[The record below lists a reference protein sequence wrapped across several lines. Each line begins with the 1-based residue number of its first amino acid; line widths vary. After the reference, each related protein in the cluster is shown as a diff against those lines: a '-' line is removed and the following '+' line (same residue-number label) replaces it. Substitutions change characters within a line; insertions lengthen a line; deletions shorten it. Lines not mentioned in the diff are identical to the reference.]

1 VFFLVASNQDARFVF
16 LGAYLVMS
24 IQNKFVL
31 RYHLDGHVRF
41 QIPAQI
47 CNVDV
52 AKTVTNGI
60 SGIDG
65 VYRVH
70 IYRSQQKLSIRYNDS
85 ACDFKSLA
93 KQLFNLLADLEKNG
107 ALNPRPPS
115 VSAGWKEKVS
125 AKMDNFSATRW
136 AKEKFGAAKETV
148 QAAKIITKLG
158 MKQPKSFMKDPEKAI
173 IDFLNDILVL
183 FLVKL
188 HWNDIT
194 QHWLIKPLKHRY
206 EWMALFYMFF
216 LLVRSRKQK

>member
-1 VFFLVASNQDARFVF
+1 
-16 LGAYLVMS
+16 MS

-31 RYHLDGHVRF
+31 RYRVDGHIRF
-41 QIPAQI
+41 QVPAQI
-47 CNVDV
+47 CNADV
-52 AKTVTNGI
+52 AKTVTDGI
-60 SGIDG
+60 SEIDG

-70 IYRSQQKLSIRYNDS
+70 VYRSQQKLSIRFNES

-93 KQLFNLLADLEKNG
+93 KQLFNLLAELEKNG
-107 ALNPRPPS
+107 DLNPRLASIPDN
-115 VSAGWKEKVS
+115 WKEKVNV
-125 AKMDNFSATRW
+125 KLDNFTVTRW
-136 AKEKFGAAKETV
+136 AKEKFGDAKETV

-158 MKQPKSFMKDPEKAI
+158 MKQPKAFIRDPEKAI

-194 QHWLIKPLKHRY
+194 QQWLIKPLKHRY

>member
-1 VFFLVASNQDARFVF
+1 
-16 LGAYLVMS
+16 MS

-31 RYHLDGHVRF
+31 RYYVDGHIRF

-47 CNVDV
+47 CNADV
-52 AKTVTNGI
+52 TKTVTDGI
-60 SGIDG
+60 SNIAG
-65 VYRVH
+65 VYRVRV
-70 IYRSQQKLSIRYNDS
+70 YRSQQKLSIRFNES

-93 KQLFNLLADLEKNG
+93 KQLFNLLAELEKNG
-107 ALNPRPPS
+107 DLNPRP
-115 VSAGWKEKVS
+115 VSISDSWKEKVN
-125 AKMDNFSATRW
+125 ARLDDFTVTRW
-136 AKEKFGAAKETV
+136 AKEKFGDAKETV

-206 EWMALFYMFF
+206 EWMALFYMFY